1 MARILKKIPNFKL
14 PKYKMR
20 DIEDIEELNIE
31 YTPEVIEGLKK
42 KNSKSTGGYQ
52 GTEYKTIKEIFLR
65 STNVYRD
72 RPFILE
78 KFNRNGGFE
87 QISYGRFGEDVHAP
101 WRQDCPRAF
110 KLQGE
115 KVLIIGETTYEWY
128 VSYMAMLCGVGI
140 AVPTDKEL
148 PGE

>member
-52 GTEYKTIKEIFLR
+52 GT
-65 STNVYRD
+65 
-72 RPFILE
+72 
-78 KFNRNGGFE
+78 
-87 QISYGRFGEDVHAP
+87 
-101 WRQDCPRAF
+101 
-110 KLQGE
+110 
-115 KVLIIGETTYEWY
+115 
-128 VSYMAMLCGVGI
+128 
-140 AVPTDKEL
+140 
-148 PGE
+148 

>member
-78 KFNRNGGFE
+78 KFNRKGRFE
-87 QISYGRFGEDVHAP
+87 QISYGRFGEDVMRLGAGLY
-101 WRQDCPRAF
+101 RAF
-110 KLQGE
+110 KLRARR
-115 KVLIIGETTYEWY
+115 Y
-128 VSYMAMLCGVGI
+128 S
-140 AVPTDKEL
+140 
-148 PGE
+148 

>member
-65 STNVYRD
+65 KMCIRD
-72 RPFILE
+72 RIFCM
-78 KFNRNGGFE
+78 RRW
-87 QISYGRFGEDVHAP
+87 Y
-101 WRQDCPRAF
+101 
-110 KLQGE
+110 
-115 KVLIIGETTYEWY
+115 LIFRR
-128 VSYMAMLCGVGI
+128 
-140 AVPTDKEL
+140 
-148 PGE
+148 

>member
-65 STNVYRD
+65 STQVYRD

-78 KFNRNGGFE
+78 KFNRKGEMCIRDRGIPGGPLTE
-87 QISYGRFGEDVHAP
+87 Y
-101 WRQDCPRAF
+101 RQTST
-110 KLQGE
+110 
-115 KVLIIGETTYEWY
+115 LIL
-128 VSYMAMLCGVGI
+128 M
-140 AVPTDKEL
+140 
-148 PGE
+148 

>member
-78 KFNRNGGFE
+78 KFNRKGGF
-87 QISYGRFGEDVHAP
+87 RTDLLRTLRRRRHAP
-101 WRQDCPRAF
+101 WRRTV
-110 KLQGE
+110 QG
-115 KVLIIGETTYEWY
+115 L
-128 VSYMAMLCGVGI
+128 
-140 AVPTDKEL
+140 
-148 PGE
+148 

>member
-78 KFNRNGGFE
+78 KFNRKGVSNR
-87 QISYGRFGEDVHAP
+87 SPTDASAKTSCALA
-101 WRQDCPRAF
+101 QDCPGPLSFRARR
-110 KLQGE
+110 
-115 KVLIIGETTYEWY
+115 Y
-128 VSYMAMLCGVGI
+128 S
-140 AVPTDKEL
+140 
-148 PGE
+148 